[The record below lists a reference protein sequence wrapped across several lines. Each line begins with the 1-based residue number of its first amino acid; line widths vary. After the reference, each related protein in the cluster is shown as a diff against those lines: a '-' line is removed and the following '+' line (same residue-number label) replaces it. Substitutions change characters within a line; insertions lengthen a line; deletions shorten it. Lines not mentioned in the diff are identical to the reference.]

1 MNDIVLEIDN
11 FTRELAD
18 LVNKYS
24 TKIPAM
30 VMNDRV
36 RALSALLAQKTDVQL
51 KLAKAQQQR
60 VEKKENDEL
69 RR

>member
-36 RALSALLAQKTDVQL
+36 RALSSVLTQKADAQL

-60 VEKKENDEL
+60 VEKKENEE
-69 RR
+69 

>member
-1 MNDIVLEIDN
+1 MNDIILDTDN
-11 FTRELAD
+11 FTKDLAE

-36 RALSALLAQKTDVQL
+36 RALSALLAQKADAQL

-60 VEKKENDEL
+60 VEKKENEE
-69 RR
+69 

>member
-18 LVNKYS
+18 LVNKYN
-24 TKIPAM
+24 TKIPAS

-36 RALSALLAQKTDVQL
+36 RDLSVVLTDKATIQL
-51 KLAKAQQQR
+51 KNAKAQQQR
-60 VEKKENDEL
+60 VQEKTDE
-69 RR
+69 

>member
-36 RALSALLAQKTDVQL
+36 RALSALLAQKADVQL

-60 VEKKENDEL
+60 VEKKENEE
-69 RR
+69 